1 MELMTPMQDVVVIG
15 GGPAGSS
22 VANIVAS
29 HDCSVTILEKEFFP
43 RYHIG
48 ESLIP
53 FTYHAL
59 NRLGVVDKMKQSSF
73 TKKYSVQ
80 FVAEDGTLHEPF
92 YFSSRYDI
100 NTIAQTWQVDRAKFD
115 KMLIDQAVAN
125 GASVVYGARVNELM
139 YTKSGR
145 VNGVRYTDTT
155 TNTSQEV
162 FAKWVVDAT
171 GRASLVGKNNKWM
184 MKDPVLSNKMAIWT
198 YFRGCK
204 RAEGIDGGAT
214 IVAFI
219 KDKGWF
225 WFIPLEDGITSVGV
239 VAEGSYL
246 KRDQTKTISEMF
258 WNEVK
263 NNKWLENTLQNSE
276 RTADFSSTTD
286 YSMQSKRSVA
296 PGVVLVG
303 DALAFLD
310 PVFSSGVLLA
320 LKSGVMIGDILSKA
334 IKDLNLDES
343 CFLGY
348 HETMQK
354 SVENMRKL
362 IHAFYNVNISFKDIM
377 KQHPWAVN
385 QITDCLSGDLE
396 TDYTELWKILI

>member
-1 MELMTPMQDVVVIG
+1 MNNSMKDVVVIG

-29 HDCSVTILEKEFFP
+29 NNQSVLVLEKEFFP

-59 NRLGVVDKMKQSSF
+59 NRLGVVDKMKESSF

-80 FVAEDGTLHEPF
+80 FAGEDGTLHEPF
-92 YFSSRYDI
+92 YFSSRYDV
-100 NTIAQTWQVDRAKFD
+100 NTVAQTWQVDRAKFD
-115 KMLIDQAVAN
+115 KMLMDQAVVN
-125 GASVVYGARVNELM
+125 GACVMYGTQVNELL

-145 VNGVRYTDTT
+145 VNRVKYTDLT
-155 TNTSQEV
+155 TNTSHEV
-162 FAKWVVDAT
+162 FTKWVVDAS
-171 GRASLVGKNNKWM
+171 GRGALVGKNNKWM
-184 MKDPVLSNKMAIWT
+184 IKDPVLSNKMAIWT
-198 YFRGCK
+198 YFKGCK

-225 WFIPLEDGITSVGV
+225 WFIPLQDDVTSVGV
-239 VAEGSYL
+239 VAESLYL
-246 KRDQTKTISEMF
+246 KRDDTKMASEMF

-263 NNKWLENTLQNSE
+263 NNKWLQGALKDAK
-276 RTADFSSTTD
+276 RTADFSTTTD
-286 YSMQSKRSVA
+286 YSMQSKRSAA
-296 PGVVLVG
+296 PGVVLAG

-320 LKSGVMIGDILSKA
+320 LKSGVMVGDILSKA

-343 CFLGY
+343 RFDDY
-348 HETMQK
+348 HRVMQK

-362 IHAFYNVNISFKDIM
+362 VHAFYNVNISFKDIM

-396 TDYTELWKILI
+396 TDYNELWKVLK